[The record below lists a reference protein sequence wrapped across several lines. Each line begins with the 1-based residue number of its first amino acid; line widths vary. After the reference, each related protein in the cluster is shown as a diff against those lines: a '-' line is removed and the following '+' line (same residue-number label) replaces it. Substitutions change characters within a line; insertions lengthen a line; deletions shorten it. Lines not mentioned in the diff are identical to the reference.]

1 MYEMN
6 AARRPKRYV
15 LRATGFFA
23 VAVAGIVLGTVASAH
38 HMDGLN
44 GVAVGIVGITLGL
57 AIGMLSKAYMTEVH
71 IPMRTRPLI
80 AMSQAMDAGQAVSG
94 EFKAG
99 LRDVTPGVPRTR
111 WKHGRVKITPQSVI
125 WVPLTGRARDLTGA
139 QCTGGRRI
147 DTTYTEMTL
156 SLPSYYK
163 GENVRVITL
172 RADGTDIELAAP
184 AQLLE
189 IIRYSLART
198 TPGAPERC

>member
-1 MYEMN
+1 MN
-6 AARRPKRYV
+6 AARRPRRYV

-44 GVAVGIVGITLGL
+44 GLAVGIVGITLGF
-57 AIGMLSKAYMTEVH
+57 AIGMLSKAYMTEVR
-71 IPMRTRPLI
+71 IPVRTRPLI
-80 AMSQAMDAGQAVSG
+80 AMSQAMDAGQPVSG

-139 QCTGGRRI
+139 QCTGGRQI
-147 DTTYTEMTL
+147 DPTYTEMTL

-172 RADGTDIELAAP
+172 HAGGTDIELAAP
-184 AQLLE
+184 ARMLE
-189 IIRYSLART
+189 IIRYCLAKT
-198 TPGAPERC
+198 TPGAA

>member
-1 MYEMN
+1 MN
-6 AARRPKRYV
+6 AARRRKRPA

-23 VAVAGIVLGTVASAH
+23 VVVAGIVMATVASDH
-38 HMDGLN
+38 HLEVLN
-44 GVAVGIVGITLGL
+44 GVAAGTLAITL
-57 AIGMLSKAYMTEVH
+57 AIAVGQLIKAYQTQVRL
-71 IPMRTRPLI
+71 PVQTRPLI
-80 AMSQAMDAGQAVSG
+80 AMSQAMDARQLVSG

-111 WKHGRVKITPQSVI
+111 WKHGRVKITPQSVV

-139 QCTGGRRI
+139 QCTGDRRI

-172 RADGTDIELAAP
+172 HAGGTDLELAAP
-184 AQLLE
+184 ARLLE

-198 TPGAPERC
+198 MPGTT

>member
-1 MYEMN
+1 MN
-6 AARRPKRYV
+6 AGRRPRRYV

-38 HMDGLN
+38 HMNVLN
-44 GVAVGIVGITLGL
+44 GLAVGLVGIMLGL
-57 AIGMLSKAYMTEVH
+57 AIGMLSKAYMTGVST
-71 IPMRTRPLI
+71 PVRTRPLI

-139 QCTGGRRI
+139 QCTGGRQI
-147 DTTYTEMTL
+147 DPTYTEMTL
-156 SLPSYYK
+156 GLPSYYR

-172 RADGTDIELAAP
+172 HAGGTDVELAAP
-184 AQLLE
+184 ARLLE

-198 TPGAPERC
+198 MPGAP